1 MTQSKSDEP
10 KAANLMTDKKK
21 EVKAANDAFWER
33 YQFILSVNDDIICQ
47 RYFRINGYNRDMPHT
62 EEFKNVMDGCVQ
74 LIKDDLAYKSFVYLS
89 WTQPTPIKLTGFVK
103 EPPSTEDVFYIAND
117 KIRGEVALSD
127 GTVIEKEYIDP
138 VEGEWRDEPIDPWEV
153 TFKFQ
158 FLVDN
163 NPVYERIWDGS
174 QYPKYVRNSVDL
186 SNSDAYWR
194 DEDQSNLYFSKALV
208 KYMTNGRKDL
218 TWKIIRNI
226 CEITSWSASDYE
238 TSTTKKCQY
247 GDTTYA
253 YRPYNKQ
260 YVDEWRSATAAKT
273 RKYFIALEKEEKYKE
288 SGGLSDGEWNY
299 VERYL

>member
-1 MTQSKSDEP
+1 MTQSQSDAF
-10 KAANLMTDKKK
+10 KAPIMTDKKR

-74 LIKDDLAYKSFVYLS
+74 MIKDDLAYKSFVYLS
-89 WTQPTPIKLTGFVK
+89 WTHNSPLKLTGFVK
-103 EPPSTEDVFYIAND
+103 EFPSESDVRTIFDDNIV
-117 KIRGEVALSD
+117 GEVALSD
-127 GTVIEKEYIDP
+127 GTVIDKTYLYQTD
-138 VEGEWRDEPIDPWEV
+138 GNWKDEPLEAWDV

-163 NPVYERIWDGS
+163 TPIYERIWDGS

-186 SNSDAYWR
+186 SNSDAYWKN
-194 DEDQSNLYFSKALV
+194 EDQSNLYFSKALL

-226 CEITSWSASDYE
+226 CDITSASASDYD
-238 TSTTKKCQY
+238 TIMTKKCQY
-247 GDTTYA
+247 GDITYA

-260 YVDEWRSATAAKT
+260 YVDDWRSATSGKT
-273 RKYFIALEKEEKYKE
+273 RKYFINLEKNEKYKN
-288 SGGLSDGEWNY
+288 SGGLSEGEWNY